1 MMSKIFKVE
10 LHNGSIVTV
19 EANDIE
25 IGENVAVDVKNE
37 NGTVTEVCG
46 DVVDIIDVTEPNR

>member
-1 MMSKIFKVE
+1 MSKIFKVE

-19 EANDIE
+19 EADDIE

-46 DVVDIIDVTEPNR
+46 DVVDIIDVTEPNC